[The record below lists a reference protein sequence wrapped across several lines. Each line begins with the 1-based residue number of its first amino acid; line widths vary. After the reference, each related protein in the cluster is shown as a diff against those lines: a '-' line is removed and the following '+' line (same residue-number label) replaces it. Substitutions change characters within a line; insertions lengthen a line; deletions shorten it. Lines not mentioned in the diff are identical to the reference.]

1 MAEYVNIKTGA
12 VDKNV
17 PTKET
22 FKAELD
28 KKLNLSGGIMSGDL
42 TLPAGKHLNADFIV
56 LGNKDT
62 DENVQLIVNAS
73 NNNIAIEF
81 NGSGNDQNVLLSMV
95 KTPLNSNDAANK
107 QYVDDAVANA
117 VPNTT
122 SSDNNKFL
130 RVVNGTPTW
139 VALTNVAEEGA

>member
-28 KKLNLSGGIMSGDL
+28 KKLNLSGGIMSGNL
-42 TLPAGKHLNADFIV
+42 TLPTGKTLNADSIV
-56 LGNKDT
+56 LGDKDT
-62 DENVQLIVNAS
+62 DENVQLVVNAN
-73 NNNIAIEF
+73 NNNITIEF
-81 NGSGNDQNVLLSMV
+81 SGSGNDQDVLLSMV

>member
-42 TLPAGKHLNADFIV
+42 TLPTGKNLNADSIV

-62 DENVQLIVNAS
+62 DENVQLVVNAN

-81 NGSGNDQNVLLSMV
+81 SGSGNDQNVLLSMV
-95 KTPLNSNDAANK
+95 KTPLNRNDAANK

>member
-42 TLPAGKHLNADFIV
+42 TLPTGKILNADSIV
-56 LGNKDT
+56 LGDKDT
-62 DENVQLIVNAS
+62 DENVQLVVNAN
-73 NNNIAIEF
+73 NNNITIEF
-81 NGSGNDQNVLLSMV
+81 SGSGNDQDVLLSMV

>member
-42 TLPAGKHLNADFIV
+42 TLPTGKNLNADSIV

-62 DENVQLIVNAS
+62 DENVQLVVNAN

-81 NGSGNDQNVLLSMV
+81 SGSGNDQDVLLSMV

-130 RVVNGTPTW
+130 RVVNGIPTW

>member
-42 TLPAGKHLNADFIV
+42 TLPTGNLNADSIV

-62 DENVQLIVNAS
+62 DENVQLVVNTD

-81 NGSGNDQNVLLSMV
+81 SGSGNDQDVLLSMV
-95 KTPLNSNDAANK
+95 KTPLNRNDAANK

>member
-42 TLPAGKHLNADFIV
+42 TLPTGINLNADSIV

-62 DENVQLIVNAS
+62 DENVQLVVNAN

-81 NGSGNDQNVLLSMV
+81 SGSGNDQDVLLSMV
-95 KTPLNSNDAANK
+95 KTPLNRNDAANK

>member
-1 MAEYVNIKTGA
+1 MTKYVNIKTGA
-12 VDKNV
+12 VDENV

-42 TLPAGKHLNADFIV
+42 TLPIGKHLNADSIV

-62 DENVQLIVNAS
+62 DENVQLVVNAN

-81 NGSGNDQNVLLSMV
+81 SGSGKDQDVLLSMV

-107 QYVDDAVANA
+107 QYVDNAVANA

>member
-12 VDKNV
+12 IDKNV

-22 FKAELD
+22 FKTELD
-28 KKLNLSGGIMSGDL
+28 KKLNLSGGIMSGNL
-42 TLPAGKHLNADFIV
+42 TLPTGKHLNADFIV

-62 DENVQLIVNAS
+62 DENVQLVVNAN

-81 NGSGNDQNVLLSMV
+81 SGSGNDQDVLLSMV
-95 KTPLNSNDAANK
+95 KTPLYSNDAANK

>member
-1 MAEYVNIKTGA
+1 MAEYVNLKTGA

-28 KKLNLSGGIMSGDL
+28 KKLNLSGGTMSGDL
-42 TLPAGKHLNADFIV
+42 TLPKDKKLTTDILV
-56 LGNKDT
+56 LGDDSATATKGTLYITISGTT
-62 DENVQLIVNAS
+62 DIDVN
-73 NNNIAIEF
+73 F
-81 NGSGNDQNVLLSMV
+81 NGNNQGTPVTLSGIKNI
-95 KTPLNSNDAANK
+95 P
-107 QYVDDAVANA
+107 NA
-117 VPNTT
+117 T
-122 SSDNNKFL
+122 SLDNNKFL

>member
-1 MAEYVNIKTGA
+1 MAEYVNLKTGA

-42 TLPAGKHLNADFIV
+42 TLPTGKNLNADSIV

-62 DENVQLIVNAS
+62 DENVQLVVNAN

-81 NGSGNDQNVLLSMV
+81 SGSGNDQDVLLSMV

-107 QYVDDAVANA
+107 QYVDNAVANA

>member
-42 TLPAGKHLNADFIV
+42 TLPIGKHLNADSIV

-62 DENVQLIVNAS
+62 DENVQLVVNAN

-81 NGSGNDQNVLLSMV
+81 SGSGNDQDVLLSMV

-107 QYVDDAVANA
+107 QYVDNAVANA

>member
-42 TLPAGKHLNADFIV
+42 TLPIGKHLNADSIV

-62 DENVQLIVNAS
+62 DENVQLVVNAN

-81 NGSGNDQNVLLSMV
+81 SGSGNDQDVLLSMV

-107 QYVDDAVANA
+107 QYVDNTVANA

>member
-42 TLPAGKHLNADFIV
+42 TLPTGKNLNADSIV

-62 DENVQLIVNAS
+62 DENVQLVVNAN

-81 NGSGNDQNVLLSMV
+81 SGSGSDQDVLLSMV

-107 QYVDDAVANA
+107 QYVDNAVANA